1 MPRPFRICRVVT
13 VPLTFATLLR
23 DQVRHVVAAGFDLTL
38 VSSPGPQLAQV
49 AEESGARAHGLPM
62 AREMSPSGDVAAL
75 GALTRFLWHERFD
88 LVHSS
93 TPKAGLLLALAGVA
107 ARTPIRLH
115 TYTGQPWVELRGPMR
130 WAAMNADRAVGRLDS
145 HLYADSESQRRF
157 LVSHHIVPAARIRVL
172 GAGSISGVDIRR
184 FDPDTRRHDGQRT
197 RDELGIGHDAVV
209 IAFVGRVTRDKGIRE
224 IVAAFTQLAGERTD
238 LHLLLVGPQEPD
250 RDPLP
255 PETRHEITSN
265 QRIHAVGFT
274 DTPERYLAAADLF
287 CLPSYREGFG
297 SVVIEAGA
305 MRLPS
310 VVTRVTGLVDA
321 VVDEDTGVVVPPKDI
336 AALTEALR
344 RLVTNPELRVR
355 MGEASRARALHSF
368 DADLVNGLVVAEY
381 RRLLG
386 VS

>member
-1 MPRPFRICRVVT
+1 M
-13 VPLTFATLLR
+13 
-23 DQVRHVVAAGFDLTL
+23 
-38 VSSPGPQLAQV
+38 
-49 AEESGARAHGLPM
+49 
-62 AREMSPSGDVAAL
+62 
-75 GALTRFLWHERFD
+75 
-88 LVHSS
+88 
-93 TPKAGLLLALAGVA
+93 
-107 ARTPIRLH
+107 
-115 TYTGQPWVELRGPMR
+115 
-130 WAAMNADRAVGRLDS
+130 
-145 HLYADSESQRRF
+145 
-157 LVSHHIVPAARIRVL
+157 SHHIVPAARIRVL

-274 DTPERYLAAADLF
+274 DTPERDLAAADLF